1 MSDKNSDDTPAK
13 TPAKKASSKGSLVPI
28 AAGLAFGSEIKRFG
42 RSRLTRAAIVVMM
55 LLPLVYGALYLWAF
69 WDPFGH
75 VNKMPVALVNADKGT
90 EVKGQKIN
98 AGAEV
103 EKSLADDKSLDW
115 NIVSPAEAQQGVKD
129 GTYYFMLELPENFSA
144 AIASPMSG
152 KPEKAQLRAVYN
164 DANNYISSTIGQT
177 AMSQV
182 LNAVSTRVSGQAVN
196 QVLSMMITAGSGIEQ
211 AADGAGNL
219 HDGLVT
225 AHDGAAQLASGLG
238 TAKTGSAQLRAGSQ
252 QLSDG
257 ITQATDPLLAV
268 TKALSGL
275 GGNTAQLQQSAAAL
289 VEAADKAGVFVKTQD
304 TALAGIDAAIRQ
316 LAASPDPVARQSAE
330 GLRAVRAQLAQASVT
345 PAAKQQ
351 ITAAGGAAATMTE
364 QLRTPGSPLQTVLA
378 QVGATGGDLTA
389 KLTEL
394 RSGAQQLAAGNA
406 TLDDGITQL
415 SDGATRL
422 SAGTVQ
428 LRDGSQE
435 LSTKLREGAGA
446 VPKWSQ
452 EQTSQVAQTIGGP
465 VQLDAQHENRAP
477 NFGTGMAPF
486 FLTLALFFGAL
497 VLWMVFRP
505 LQNRAIAAEV
515 LAIRVVMASYL
526 PAAAIGLFQAA
537 ILYCVVRFGLG
548 LEVAHP
554 VAMVFFMMGVS
565 LSFIAFTQAVN
576 AFVGPA
582 VGRVL
587 IMALL
592 MLQLV
597 SSGGMYPVET
607 TARPFQILHKYD
619 PMTYGVNGLRQLI
632 LGGIDNRLWQAIA
645 VLVFLWVASVTVSCL
660 SARRNRLWNL
670 DRLIPAIKI

>member
-1 MSDKNSDDTPAK
+1 M
-13 TPAKKASSKGSLVPI
+13 

-69 WDPFGH
+69 WDPFGN

-90 EVKGQKIN
+90 EVNGQKIN

-115 NIVSPAEAQQGVKD
+115 KIVSPAEAQQGVKD

-182 LNAVSTRVSGQAVN
+182 LGAVSTRISGQAVN
-196 QVLSMMITAGSGIEQ
+196 QVLSMMITAGTGIEQ
-211 AADGAGNL
+211 AADGAGRL

-225 AHDGAAQLASGLG
+225 ANDGAAQLASGLG

-289 VEAADKAGVFVKTQD
+289 ADAADKAGVFIKTQD
-304 TALAGIDAAIRQ
+304 ATLAGIDAAIKQ
-316 LAASPDPVARQSAE
+316 LAASPDPVAQQAAE
-330 GLRAVRAQLAQASVT
+330 GLRAVRAQLAQSSV
-345 PAAKQQ
+345 PVAAKQQ
-351 ITAAGGAAATMTE
+351 VVAASDAAAVLTE
-364 QLRTPGSPLQTVLA
+364 QLRTPGSPLAVLLGK
-378 QVGATGGDLTA
+378 VGNTGDDLTA

-415 SDGATRL
+415 SDGATKL

-435 LSTKLREGAGA
+435 LATKLHEGAGA
-446 VPKWSQ
+446 VPKWSP

-465 VQLDAQHENRAP
+465 VSLDAQHENRAP

-526 PAAAIGLFQAA
+526 PAAAIGLFQAV

-554 VAMVFFMMGVS
+554 IAMVFFMMGLS
-565 LSFIAFTQAVN
+565 LTFIAFTQAVN
-576 AFVGPA
+576 ALVGPA

-607 TARPFQILHKYD
+607 TARPFQILHTYD

-645 VLVFLWVASVTVSCL
+645 VLAFLWVASVTVSCL